1 MAGFWQNIL
10 SSLGGGTAF
19 HTPRVTYL
27 GASEFAAMTNPSS
40 MTAAQMWESQPH
52 FRTVVTFIARNIAQL
67 GLHSFERVDQNDR
80 RRDRDSV
87 LAQSVQDVDG
97 QMTTFELVFALVGDL
112 ALYDRAYWW
121 AAPSSDMPSGWMIR
135 RLPPT
140 WVEPVMAN
148 PWEVKEYRA
157 YIRDDAAPE
166 IIPADKVLAFPGYHP
181 GKMLGSSPTVDALRQ
196 TLQEQVEAAT
206 YRSQVWKRGGRASS
220 VIERPATAAPWT
232 ETQAERFRS
241 DWYANF
247 TGNGPRAG
255 GTPVLEDGMQLKRI
269 DFNAQ
274 EQQYVEA
281 AKLSLTTV
289 ASAFHVNPTMIGQ
302 NDGANYSNVREF
314 RKMLY
319 GDTLG
324 PLVAQIEGRINS
336 FLIPR
341 MGLDRRRFYVEFN
354 IEEKLQGN
362 FEDQATSLQAST
374 GAPWMT
380 RNEARSIRNLP
391 AIEGGDELV
400 TPLNVLIGGQASPA
414 DGQTAGGGGSAALL
428 GQEEVVPA
436 TVGGFT
442 ADEIV
447 KLVGAAATL
456 IRSGFA
462 PEASLI
468 AVGLDPVEHLGLLP
482 VTVQRPEAVE
492 NPDEEIEEALKV
504 AAEVRRRKAARTK
517 SPTEFEIKAPEEIP
531 EDHQK
536 AMAKVFGEF
545 FTRQRRV
552 VLSAA
557 GAKSADWWDAKRW
570 DEELAEDLLGESL
583 KVTEAAALVALASMG
598 ESPDKYSV
606 DRTKAFLKTVAERI
620 SRQVNAATE
629 AALEDALD
637 DGGTEGMTHVFDV
650 AEESRAE
657 QSGMTA
663 AATYVGFGMVEAA
676 KQSRPQA
683 RKRWQTNSGSPRAS
697 HAAINGEEVPID
709 EPFSN
714 GLEWP
719 GGLGA
724 DADET
729 AGCQCSVVIIN

>member
-1 MAGFWQNIL
+1 MAGFWNNLL
-10 SSLGGGTAF
+10 SSFGGGGSAF
-19 HTPRVTYL
+19 YTPRVTYL
-27 GASEFAAMTNPSS
+27 GASEFAAMANPSS

-52 FRTVVTFIARNIAQL
+52 FRTVVTFRARNIAQL
-67 GLHSFERVDQNDR
+67 GLHAFERDGNDR
-80 RRDRDSV
+80 RRDRESV
-87 LAQSVQDVDG
+87 LAQSIQDVDG
-97 QMTTFELVFALVGDL
+97 QMTTYELIFALVGDL
-112 ALYDRAYWW
+112 DMYDRAYWW
-121 AAPSSDMPSGWMIR
+121 AAPSSETPSGWMIR

-166 IIPADKVLAFPGYHP
+166 IIPAKHILAFPGYHP
-181 GKMLGSSPTVDALRQ
+181 GKMHGSSPTVDALRQ

-220 VIERPATAAPWT
+220 VIERPKDAPSWT
-232 ETQAERFRS
+232 DAQADRFRS

-255 GTPVLEDGMQLKRI
+255 GTPVLEDGMTLKRI

-324 PLVAQIEGRINS
+324 PLVAQIEGRINT

-341 MGLDRRRFYVEFN
+341 MGLDRRKFYVEFN

-362 FEDQATSLQAST
+362 FEEQANSLQAST

-380 RNEARSIRNLP
+380 RNEARAIRNLP

-400 TPLNVLIGGQASPA
+400 TPLNVLIGGQASA
-414 DGQTAGGGGSAALL
+414 QDSGSQNLSAAP
-428 GQEEVVPA
+428 VRAIKSAPA
-436 TVGGFT
+436 
-442 ADEIV
+442 
-447 KLVGAAATL
+447 
-456 IRSGFA
+456 
-462 PEASLI
+462 
-468 AVGLDPVEHLGLLP
+468 
-482 VTVQRPEAVE
+482 VTEY
-492 NPDEEIEEALKV
+492 
-504 AAEVRRRKAARTK
+504 
-517 SPTEFEIKAPEEIP
+517 EIKAPEEIP

-536 AMAKVFGEF
+536 VMAGVFGEF
-545 FTRQRRV
+545 FARQRRV

-570 DEELAEDLLGESL
+570 DEELTEDLLGQSL
-583 KVTEAAALVALASMG
+583 KVTEATALAALAAMG
-598 ESPDKYSV
+598 VDPDQYSV
-606 DRTKAFLKTVAERI
+606 ARTEEFLKAVSERI
-620 SRQVNAATE
+620 ARQVNAATL
-629 AALEDALD
+629 ASLEDAFD
-637 DGGTEGMTHVFDV
+637 EGGMEDAAHVFDV
-650 AEESRAE
+650 AESSRAE

-676 KQSRPQA
+676 RQTKPQA
-683 RKRWQTNSGSPRAS
+683 TKRWQVNSGNPRSS
-697 HAAINGEEVPID
+697 HAAVNGEEVPID
-709 EPFSN
+709 DDFSN
-714 GLEWP
+714 GMKWP
-719 GGLGA
+719 GSFNG
-724 DADET
+724 DVEEV
-729 AGCQCSVVIIN
+729 AGCQCSVVIIT